1 MNRKAIMYIPDYK
14 SQHSAEV
21 TKALREAFPEW
32 RVASVEIDIN
42 AYAETEKNLVKGVH
56 LFHPEVLISEG
67 LGAFFIHCWAG
78 NNRICVNAD
87 LHPSCRCEEKQVKM
101 YLEEEKVQ
109 LAINRDCDHA
119 HNTHCWGVFGKDVEK
134 REFYMAHYPN
144 IINVPRK
151 VASILD
157 ALDECVSLIK
167 TISES
172 EWTDEYG
179 VTYAEYGRVIVKA
192 DYALFRDVE
201 DYTIPHGVKTIM
213 NGAFYGMDL
222 KSISIPDS
230 VTHIGHHAF
239 SECKLLEDV
248 VLPPKLE
255 VIEIRAFM
263 NCISLKDVKMP
274 RSLRTIKTEAFKG
287 TAIRSIEVPSCLTR
301 MEYNVFDDGVK
312 LIISESE
319 LRELLDDSWHY
330 HLKYDDDCEM

>member
-1 MNRKAIMYIPDYK
+1 MNRKTIMYISDYK
-14 SQHSAEV
+14 SQHAVDV

-32 RVASVEIDIN
+32 RIACVEIDIN
-42 AYAETEKNLVKGVH
+42 AYEETEKNLVKGVH
-56 LFHPEVLISEG
+56 LFHPEILISEG
-67 LGAFFIHCWAG
+67 LGAFFIHRWAG

-87 LHPSCRCEEKQVKM
+87 LHPSYRCEEKHVKK
-101 YLEEEKVQ
+101 YIEEEKIQ
-109 LAINRDCDHA
+109 LAINRECDHA
-119 HNTHCWGVFGKDVEK
+119 HNTHCWGVFGEDAEK

-144 IINVPRK
+144 VINVPRK
-151 VASILD
+151 VASIID
-157 ALDECVSLIK
+157 ALDECVALIK

-172 EWTDEYG
+172 RWTDEYG
-179 VTYAEYGRVIVKA
+179 VTYAEYGRVLVKA

-201 DYTIPHGVKTIM
+201 DYTIPHGVKSIM

-222 KSISIPDS
+222 KSINIPDS

-301 MEYNVFDDGVK
+301 MGYNVFDDGVK
-312 LIISESE
+312 LMISESE

-330 HLKYDDDCEM
+330 RMNFDDDF